1 MRFLIVLY
9 FTVVASVGAVNVWT
23 EDGNEKG
30 AEGSSIRRYLPECEA
45 VAHSSARTCDAT
57 GAAGITGVTCN
68 TGAYETGTAGKD
80 LGCTVCI
87 DQTNCAVST
96 ANTCSTTSTFT
107 TKTICTSVT
116 ANGFYLD
123 GQVVKTCATSGNG
136 VRAATVTCTNGNDQ
150 IATSCNPGSYL
161 ATNACPLCEAVAAS
175 SARTCNAGGAAGIT
189 GVTCNTGA
197 YETGAAGK
205 DLGCTV
211 CIDQT
216 NCAVSTANTC
226 STTSTFTTKTICTSV
241 TANGFYL
248 DGQVVKTCATSG
260 NGVRAATVTCTNG
273 NDQIATSCN
282 PGSYLATNACP
293 LCEAVAA
300 SSARTCNAGGAAGIT
315 GVTCINGASHQ
326 IGTSGVDLGCT
337 LCAGGSFYDG
347 SSCGQCPKG
356 YWLGATSVTTPCKAC
371 LAGLYN
377 DQLSQDEVTDCVRSK
392 LKN

>member
-57 GAAGITGVTCN
+57 AGAAGITGVTCN
-68 TGAYETGTAGKD
+68 TGAYETGAAGND

-189 GVTCNTGA
+189 GVTC
-197 YETGAAGK
+197 
-205 DLGCTV
+205 
-211 CIDQT
+211 
-216 NCAVSTANTC
+216 S
-226 STTSTFTTKTICTSV
+226 
-241 TANGFYL
+241 
-248 DGQVVKTCATSG
+248 
-260 NGVRAATVTCTNG
+260 
-273 NDQIATSCN
+273 
-282 PGSYLATNACP
+282 
-293 LCEAVAA
+293 
-300 SSARTCNAGGAAGIT
+300 
-315 GVTCINGASHQ
+315 NGASHQ
-326 IGTSGVDLGCT
+326 IGTSGDDLGCT

-377 DQLSQDEVTDCVRSK
+377 DQLSQDEVTDCVSVDVK
-392 LKN
+392 KNVKVEISVYYTTFVYTSCNYYYTTFL